1 MHCSGTQR
9 DGTNVPDMHDL
20 TITEI
25 VASVL
30 AIMSV
35 GAIIFLAVYDGSA
48 SAQTALTGLVG
59 AASSFFLTPKL
70 TNGKKKDEPPTPS
83 A

>member
-1 MHCSGTQR
+1 M
-9 DGTNVPDMHDL
+9 PDMHDMTL
-20 TITEI
+20 TEI

-30 AIMSV
+30 AILSV
-35 GAIIFLAVYDGSA
+35 GAIIWLAVVDGSA

-70 TNGKKKDEPPTPS
+70 TNGKRPPDPP
-83 A
+83 AP

>member
-1 MHCSGTQR
+1 LHFFGTR
-9 DGTNVPDMHDL
+9 HGGTKVPDMHDM

-25 VASVL
+25 VASIL
-30 AIMSV
+30 AVMSV
-35 GAIIFLAVYDGSA
+35 GAIIWLAVADQSA

-70 TNGKKKDEPPTPS
+70 TNGKKPPEPPAP
-83 A
+83 

>member
-1 MHCSGTQR
+1 
-9 DGTNVPDMHDL
+9 MHDMTL
-20 TITEI
+20 TEI

-30 AIMSV
+30 AILSV
-35 GAIIFLAVYDGSA
+35 GAIIWLAVVEGSA

-70 TNGKKKDEPPTPS
+70 ANGKKPPEPPAP
-83 A
+83 

>member
-1 MHCSGTQR
+1 M
-9 DGTNVPDMHDL
+9 PDMHDL
-20 TITEI
+20 TVTEI

-30 AIMSV
+30 AIMAV
-35 GAIIFLAVYDGSA
+35 GAIIWLAVYDQSA

-70 TNGKKKDEPPTPS
+70 SNGKKKDEPPPPS

>member
-1 MHCSGTQR
+1 MHFFGTR
-9 DGTNVPDMHDL
+9 HGDKPVPDMHDM

-25 VASVL
+25 VASIL
-30 AIMSV
+30 AVMAV
-35 GAIIFLAVYDGSA
+35 GAIIWLAVADQSA

-70 TNGKKKDEPPTPS
+70 ANGKRPPEPPAP
-83 A
+83 

>member
-1 MHCSGTQR
+1 MHFSGTR
-9 DGTNVPDMHDL
+9 HGGTKVPDMHDM

-25 VASVL
+25 VASIL
-30 AIMSV
+30 AVMSV
-35 GAIIFLAVYDGSA
+35 GAIIWLAVADQSA

-70 TNGKKKDEPPTPS
+70 TNGKKPPEPPAP
-83 A
+83 

>member
-1 MHCSGTQR
+1 MHFFGTR
-9 DGTNVPDMHDL
+9 HGGTRVPDMHDM

-25 VASVL
+25 VASIL
-30 AIMSV
+30 AVMSV
-35 GAIIFLAVYDGSA
+35 GAIIWLAVADQSA

-70 TNGKKKDEPPTPS
+70 TNGKKPPEPPAP
-83 A
+83 

>member
-1 MHCSGTQR
+1 M
-9 DGTNVPDMHDL
+9 PDMHDMTL
-20 TITEI
+20 TEI

-30 AIMSV
+30 AIISV
-35 GAIIFLAVYDGSA
+35 GAIIWLAVVDGSA

-70 TNGKKKDEPPTPS
+70 ANGKRPPDPP
-83 A
+83 AP

>member
-1 MHCSGTQR
+1 MHFFGTR
-9 DGTNVPDMHDL
+9 HGDNSMPDMHDMTL
-20 TITEI
+20 TEI

-30 AIMSV
+30 AILSV
-35 GAIIFLAVYDGSA
+35 GAIIWLAVVEGSA

-70 TNGKKKDEPPTPS
+70 TNGKKPPEPPAT
-83 A
+83 

>member
-1 MHCSGTQR
+1 M
-9 DGTNVPDMHDL
+9 PDMHDMTL
-20 TITEI
+20 TEA

-30 AIMSV
+30 AILSV
-35 GAIIFLAVYDGSA
+35 GAIIWLAVVDGSA

-70 TNGKKKDEPPTPS
+70 TNGKKPPETPP
-83 A
+83 AP

>member
-1 MHCSGTQR
+1 MHFFGTR
-9 DGTNVPDMHDL
+9 HGDTKVPDMHDM

-25 VASVL
+25 VASIL
-30 AIMSV
+30 AVMSV
-35 GAIIFLAVYDGSA
+35 GAIIWLAVADQSA

-70 TNGKKKDEPPTPS
+70 TNGKKPPEPPAP
-83 A
+83 

>member
-1 MHCSGTQR
+1 M
-9 DGTNVPDMHDL
+9 PDMHDMTL
-20 TITEI
+20 TEI

-30 AIMSV
+30 AILSV
-35 GAIIFLAVYDGSA
+35 GAIIWLAVVDGSA

-70 TNGKKKDEPPTPS
+70 ANGKKPPEPPAP
-83 A
+83 

>member
-1 MHCSGTQR
+1 LHFFATRHGGTK
-9 DGTNVPDMHDL
+9 VPDMHDM

-25 VASVL
+25 VASLL
-30 AIMSV
+30 AVMAV
-35 GAIIFLAVYDGSA
+35 GAIIWLAVADQSA

-70 TNGKKKDEPPTPS
+70 TNGKKPPEPPAGP
-83 A
+83 

>member
-1 MHCSGTQR
+1 MHFFGTR
-9 DGTNVPDMHDL
+9 HGGTKVPDMHDM

-25 VASVL
+25 VASIL
-30 AIMSV
+30 AVMSV
-35 GAIIFLAVYDGSA
+35 GAIIWLAVADQSA

-70 TNGKKKDEPPTPS
+70 TNGKKPPEPPAP
-83 A
+83 